1 MRVEVVKNNIQA
13 KEWLLFPLEIYA
25 NDPNYIRPLD
35 KDIEEV
41 FDEKKN
47 KFFKFGDCERWI
59 LRDDRDKII
68 GRIAVFTSKKW
79 KNKQPTGGIGFFEC
93 IHKQE
98 AANFMFDQAKTWLQ
112 ERGMEAMDG
121 SINFGERDKWWG
133 LLVSGFEEPLYNMNY
148 NPPYYVEL
156 FENYGFQVW
165 FNQICP
171 GLDAKDKLDDKFIK
185 LHKHYA
191 EDTDFTAEHIRKKNL
206 DKYAEDFV
214 TIYNKSFAQHGDGKA
229 IDIRQAKFMFAKM
242 KDILDEKI
250 VWYVY
255 YKGEPVAMWINI
267 PDLNQY
273 FKHFNG
279 KLGWWE
285 KIRFVWLR
293 MRGVCKRFVGV
304 VYGVVPEFQGK
315 GVDAYMIVECA
326 NLVQSTMRYE
336 KLEMQWLGDFN
347 PKMINLAKSLN
358 AEEVRRLTTYRYLF
372 DRSIKFERH
381 PILS

>member
-1 MRVEVVKNNIQA
+1 VRIDLVQNDAQA

-35 KDIEEV
+35 KDIEDV
-41 FDEKKN
+41 FDSTKN
-47 KFFKFGDCERWI
+47 KYFKFGDCERWL
-59 LRDDRDKII
+59 LRDTQDKILA
-68 GRIAVFTSKKW
+68 RLAVFTSKKW

-98 AANFMFDQAKTWLQ
+98 VANFLFDSAKEWLK

-121 SINFGERDKWWG
+121 PINFGERDKWWG
-133 LLVSGFEEPLYNMNY
+133 LLVKGFEEPLYNMNY

-171 GLDAKDKLDDKFIK
+171 GMTVEQELSEKFLN
-185 LHKHYA
+185 LHKKYD
-191 EDTDFTAEHIRKKNL
+191 EDPDFSARHIRIKDL
-206 DKYAEDFV
+206 DNYAEDFV
-214 TIYNKSFAQHGDGKA
+214 TIYNKAFAQHGDGKA
-229 IDIRQAKFMFAKM
+229 LDLRQAKFMFAKM
-242 KDILDEKI
+242 KDIIDEKI
-250 VWYVY
+250 VWFVY
-255 YKGEPVAMWINI
+255 HKKDPIAMWINI

-279 KLGWWE
+279 KLGWWQ
-285 KIRFVWLR
+285 KIQFVLMR
-293 MRGVCKRFVGV
+293 MRKVCKRFVGV

-326 NLVQSTMRYE
+326 KVVQPTKRYL
-336 KLEMQWLGDFN
+336 KYEMQWLGDFN
-347 PKMINLAKSLN
+347 PKMLNLAKNLE
-358 AEEVRRLTTYRYLF
+358 AAEVRRLSTYRYLF
-372 DRSIKFERH
+372 DRSIEYERH
-381 PILS
+381 PIL